1 MNTLIR
7 CFVAL
12 GALLGLIV
20 IGFVLWVY
28 ATTYHPSETES
39 ATLHCPSTTP
49 EFDAQQPLSL
59 LSYNVQFFAGTN
71 SVFYYDLP
79 NNEGPD
85 LRPERA
91 DIDATLDG
99 IAELLVEHNA
109 DVVLLQEVHDN
120 AAATD
125 QRNQLAELLERLPRG
140 MYPCYSETFY
150 WQADYVPHPKIMGS
164 VGMKLVTLSKYKLS
178 NATRHRLP
186 QPPMDWVSAQFYLKR
201 AILVTDLAQTGK
213 QPPIRLLNTHFDAF
227 AQGSDTMDKQVSIA
241 HGLLTELENTHTP
254 WVFAGD
260 LNLLLPGERSTLK
273 DSQHYLYN
281 TRTELMPLLSW
292 PHLPNA
298 QHMRLNKSR
307 WLTHRPNDPDV
318 DAPDRVIDYLMY
330 SPSWRIERS
339 EVLNQGKALS
349 LSDHFAVTATL
360 RLKNQS
366 RKH

>member
-1 MNTLIR
+1 MTTLKRFFI
-7 CFVAL
+7 AL
-12 GALLGLIV
+12 IAVLVLLVL
-20 IGFVLWVY
+20 GFVLWVY
-28 ATTYHPSETES
+28 TTTYHPKKIES
-39 ATLHCPSTTP
+39 AALHCPNSAP
-49 EFDAQQPLSL
+49 EFDATQPLSL

-85 LRPERA
+85 LRPTRA

-99 IAELLVEHNA
+99 IANLLVEHNA
-109 DVVLLQEVHDN
+109 DVVMLQEVHDN

-125 QRNQLAELLERLPRG
+125 HRDQLAELLERLPHG

-150 WQADYVPHPKIMGS
+150 WQADYVPHPKIMGA
-164 VGMKLVTLSKYKLS
+164 VGMKLVTLSKYKLN

-201 AILVTDLAQTGK
+201 AILATDLIQSNG

-227 AQGSDTMDKQVSIA
+227 AQGSDTMAKQVSTA
-241 HGLLTELENTHTP
+241 NDLLNKLERSHTP

-273 DSQHYLYN
+273 DSQRYLYN
-281 TRTELMPLLSW
+281 TRTELTPLLSW

-298 QHMRLNKSR
+298 QHTRLNKPH

-318 DAPDRVIDYLMY
+318 DVPDRVIDYLMY
-330 SPSWRIERS
+330 SPRWHLERS
-339 EVLNQGKALS
+339 EVLNQNKALS

-360 RLKNQS
+360 RLKSQS